1 MNLKLKE
8 MLAQETSQLLKKH
21 QIRLDRRKGQNYL
34 INDHILARIIENADL
49 DDSDVVLEIGAGIGT
64 LTIPLARKASKVVA
78 FEQDKKVAKVL
89 RERLHEL
96 GISNVEVVEGDATK
110 IDFPYFNKVVSNLPY
125 QISSPI
131 TFKLLKYNFDYA
143 ILMYQLEF
151 AQRMVARPGE
161 SNYSR
166 LSVMM
171 NLCTHTELLFKVPKN
186 AFLPPPRISS
196 AVIKLIPQKNPQV
209 NKFFTNTCRAL
220 FQHKKKK
227 SGKALLQSFHEIS
240 SLNLERSTIRNIILK
255 LDPQLT
261 EKRVFN
267 LKEEEILTISR
278 ELKELMEEYDGKNG

>member
-1 MNLKLKE
+1 M
-8 MLAQETSQLLKKH
+8 AQETSQLLKKH

-34 INDHILARIIENADL
+34 INDHILAQIVENANL
-49 DDSDVVLEIGAGIGT
+49 NDSDVVLEIGAGIGT
-64 LTIPLARKASKVVA
+64 LTIPLAEKAAKVVA
-78 FEQDKKVAKVL
+78 YEQDKRIVRVL
-89 RERLHEL
+89 KERLQEL
-96 GISNVEVVEGDATK
+96 EIFNVEVLEGDATRM
-110 IDFPYFNKVVSNLPY
+110 DFPHFNKVVSNLPY

-131 TFKLLKYNFDYA
+131 TFKILNYNFDYA

-151 AQRMVARPGE
+151 AQRMVAQPGE

-171 NLCTHTELLFKVPKN
+171 NLCTHTELLFKVPRN

-196 AVIKLIPQKNPQV
+196 AVIKLVPQKNSQV
-209 NKFFTNTCRAL
+209 DEFFIKTCRAL

-240 SLNLERSTIRNIILK
+240 SLDLDRSSIRDLILK

-267 LKEEEILTISR
+267 LEGKEILAISR
-278 ELKELMEEYDGKNG
+278 ELKDLMET

>member
-1 MNLKLKE
+1 

-34 INDHILARIIENADL
+34 INNHILGKIIENSNL
-49 DDSDVVLEIGAGIGT
+49 NDSDVVLEIGAGIGT
-64 LTIPLARKASKVVA
+64 LTIPLARKTGKVIA
-78 FEQDKKVAKVL
+78 FEQDKRIVRILQK
-89 RERLHEL
+89 RLQEL
-96 GISNVEVVEGDATK
+96 EISNVEVMEGDATK
-110 IDFPYFNKVVSNLPY
+110 IEFPTFNKVVSNLPY

-131 TFKLLKYNFDYA
+131 TFKLLKYDFDYA

-151 AQRMVARPGE
+151 AQRMVAQPGT

-171 NLCTHTELLFKVPKN
+171 NLCTRTELLFKVPQN
-186 AFLPPPRISS
+186 AFLPPPRVSS

-209 NKFFTNTCRAL
+209 DEFFINTCRAL

-240 SLNLERSTIRNIILK
+240 RLNLERATIRDIISK
-255 LDPQLT
+255 LDSRIT
-261 EKRVFN
+261 EERVFKLN
-267 LKEEEILTISR
+267 GEEILMISK
-278 ELKELMEEYDGKNG
+278 ELKDFMNNLS

>member
-1 MNLKLKE
+1 

-34 INDHILARIIENADL
+34 INNHILTKIVENANL
-49 DDSDVVLEIGAGIGT
+49 NDSDVVLEIGAGIGT
-64 LTIPLARKASKVVA
+64 LTIPLARKSAKVVA
-78 FEQDKKVAKVL
+78 FEQDKRIVRILK
-89 RERLHEL
+89 ERLQEL
-96 GISNVEVVEGDATK
+96 EISNVEVMEGDATK

-131 TFKLLKYNFDYA
+131 TFKLLKYDFDYA

-151 AQRMVARPGE
+151 AHRMVARPGE

-171 NLCTHTELLFKVPKN
+171 NLCTHTELLFKVPRN

-196 AVIKLIPQKNPQV
+196 AVIKLVPQKNPQV
-209 NKFFTNTCRAL
+209 DEFFTNTCRAL

-240 SLNLERSTIRNIILK
+240 DLNLDRNTIRDLILK
-255 LDPQLT
+255 MDTELT
-261 EKRVFN
+261 EERVFN
-267 LKEEEILTISR
+267 LKGEEIIIISR
-278 ELKELMEEYDGKNG
+278 KLKDLMEIYHDQNG